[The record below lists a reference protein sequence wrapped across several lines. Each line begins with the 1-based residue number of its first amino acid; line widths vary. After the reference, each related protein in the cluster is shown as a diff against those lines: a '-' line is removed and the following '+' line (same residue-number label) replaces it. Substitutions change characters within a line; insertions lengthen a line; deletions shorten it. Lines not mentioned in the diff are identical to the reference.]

1 MEKGALSCTTRG
13 AGQNPEP
20 YMVQGRIKD
29 LKIDK
34 GRFMKSYLVLLVV
47 LILIGFLSFDSAFPQ
62 AGIKESEVIL
72 KVGAKDSS
80 SQGKRI
86 YALGLTRVTGKPIK
100 VRI

>member
-1 MEKGALSCTTRG
+1 MWFHNPPSPIPAYRQAGMEKGVLSCTTRG

-62 AGIKESEVIL
+62 AGIKEMVQ
-72 KVGAKDSS
+72 KDE
-80 SQGKRI
+80 
-86 YALGLTRVTGKPIK
+86 
-100 VRI
+100 